1 MKDYIFNI
9 HDVVL
14 LMTVAESILLALL
27 QAALPAQNRLYGRL
41 LSGFLLV
48 IAVAALN
55 TLVLWNDQ
63 VHTTPTIDHYWVPYF
78 LMVSLML
85 KGPALYLYVAS
96 ITRSQFRLRP
106 AHLAHLIPSLCAVLL
121 MAFYNIDSNALRHIW
136 AMGEPQP
143 ERLVTFLWDSAKLV
157 PLVYSFAAVA
167 LVQRYRSELKDEYSH
182 FSNTEPRWLN
192 ILTLGFFA
200 SWAWSTTVH
209 ILAKYTSAETADYLG
224 IADNYFTFI
233 LINALFTYSLLYA
246 HQLLTTRSEETRAP
260 AEEKPSDSAIDRVL
274 RAMETDKIY
283 LQQNLN
289 IEQFGA
295 RLDLPVKEVSSVI
308 NKHFGTNFF
317 EFINSYRV
325 EEAKRLLSDPAF
337 SQKTILD
344 VLLESGFNSKS
355 AFHRFFKR
363 LVGESPSEF
372 RKRTLKEANNT
383 PQ

>member
-41 LSGFLLV
+41 LSAFLIV
-48 IAVAALN
+48 IAVAAAT

-63 VHTTPTIDHYWVPYF
+63 VHTTPTIDNYWIPYF
-78 LMVSLML
+78 LMASLMV
-85 KGPALYLYVAS
+85 KGPTLYLYVAS
-96 ITRSQFRLRP
+96 ITRARFTLKPLHLLHLLP
-106 AHLAHLIPSLCAVLL
+106 ALVAIAL
-121 MAFYNIDSNALRHIW
+121 MAVFGIDGNSLRYIW
-136 AMGEPQP
+136 TMGAPQP
-143 ERLVTFLWDSAKLV
+143 ERVVTFLWDAAKLV
-157 PLVYSFAAVA
+157 PLVYSFAAVT

-209 ILAKYTSAETADYLG
+209 IVAKYTSPETADYLG

-233 LINALFTYSLLYA
+233 LINALFTYSLVYA

-260 AEEKPSDSAIDRVL
+260 AEEKPSDSAIDRV
-274 RAMETDKIY
+274 REAMENDKIY
-283 LQQNLN
+283 LHPNLN
-289 IEQFGA
+289 IEQFAA
-295 RLDLPVKEVSSVI
+295 RLNLPVKEVSSVI

-325 EEAKRLLSDPAF
+325 EEAKRLLADPALTD
-337 SQKTILD
+337 KTVLD

-363 LVGESPSEF
+363 LVGESPSEY
-372 RKRTLKEANNT
+372 RKRKHQEST
-383 PQ
+383 

>member
-41 LSGFLLV
+41 LSVFLIV
-48 IAVAALN
+48 IAVAAVT

-63 VHTTPTIDHYWVPYF
+63 LHTTPTIDHYWIPYF
-78 LMVSLML
+78 LIVSLMV
-85 KGPALYLYVAS
+85 KGPTLYLYVAS
-96 ITRSQFRLRP
+96 ITR
-106 AHLAHLIPSLCAVLL
+106 AHFTLKPLHLLHLIPALVAVII
-121 MAFYNIDSNALRHIW
+121 MATFGIDSNSLRYIW

-143 ERLVTFLWDSAKLV
+143 EQVVTSLWDAAKLV

-182 FSNTEPRWLN
+182 FSSTEPRWLN

-209 ILAKYTSAETADYLG
+209 VLAKYSSPETADYLG

-233 LINALFTYSLLYA
+233 LINALFTYSLVYA
-246 HQLLTTRSEETRAP
+246 HQLLTTRSDDTRAP
-260 AEEKPSDSAIDRVL
+260 AEEKPSDSAIDRV
-274 RAMETDKIY
+274 RDAMENDKIY

-295 RLDLPVKEVSSVI
+295 RLKLPVKEVSSVI

-325 EEAKRLLSDPAF
+325 EEAKRLLADPTLTE
-337 SQKTILD
+337 KTILD
-344 VLLESGFNSKS
+344 ILLESGFNSKS

-363 LVGESPSEF
+363 LVGESPSEY
-372 RKRTLKEANNT
+372 RKRMNHKAE
-383 PQ
+383 